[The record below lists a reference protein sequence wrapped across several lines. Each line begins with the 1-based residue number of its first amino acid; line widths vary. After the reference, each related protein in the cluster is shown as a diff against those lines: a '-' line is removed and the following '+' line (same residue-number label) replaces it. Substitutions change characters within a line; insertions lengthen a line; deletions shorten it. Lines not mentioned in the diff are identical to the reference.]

1 MTWLLQDFD
10 LLSTLLRALSLSL
23 EALSVGGVIFLCMAA
38 TQTVTEPAA
47 REAVR
52 RFTACCALAL
62 GVVQILAAAEG
73 CATLMSNGLA
83 FREVASAGFFK
94 ADCVFV
100 AAALALFCLL
110 QFARA
115 ILLPVIAAATLVS
128 SAVAL
133 SHAASQLDHRAL
145 LLFLTAAHHLGA
157 AAWMGAMPS
166 LLIAMR
172 QSQDAKKAHA
182 LAARFSAMAI
192 ASVTVLVLA
201 GIGMSY
207 FYVASWQGLYGS
219 SYGVML
225 MAKIYL
231 LLFALSLGAS
241 NYFLV
246 KRTRTDAAP
255 LLVRLRRFSE
265 AEIGLGFTALLAA
278 ASMASQ
284 PPARD
289 MAMDQV
295 TGHQI
300 VQRTEWEWPT
310 LHSPGFAQLA
320 HRVSLR
326 AALESQSYTGGSDND
341 AMDRAWSEYNH
352 HWAGLIVLAAGAF
365 AFVAR
370 FPTQRWARNW
380 PLLFLALAPFILLRG
395 DPDTWP
401 LGPRP
406 FWASFAEPEVLEH
419 RIFASLIA
427 AFACFEWAIATHRL
441 ASQRAALVFPAIC
454 AAGGALLLTHMHG
467 FGDDARN
474 EMLVGLSHSAIA
486 ALGVTA
492 GWARWLQIRSP
503 DSRTT
508 RVAAWM
514 WPACFVLVGILL
526 LDYREGPTV
535 QALMAWPIKMR
546 R

>member
-1 MTWLLQDFD
+1 MTWLLQDLD

-23 EALSVGGVIFLCMAA
+23 EVLAVGGVIFRCVAA
-38 TQTVTEPAA
+38 TQTVAESAA
-47 REAVR
+47 RDAVR
-52 RFTACCALAL
+52 KFTAWCALAL
-62 GVVQILAAAEG
+62 GVVQILAAGEG
-73 CATLMSNGLA
+73 SATLMSNGLA

-94 ADCVFV
+94 ADCVLV
-100 AAALALFCLL
+100 AAALALFCFLR
-110 QFARA
+110 FSRA
-115 ILLPVIAAATLVS
+115 AFPPLITAAALVS
-128 SAVAL
+128 SAAAL
-133 SHAASQLDHRAL
+133 SHAASQLDHRTL
-145 LLFLTAAHHLGA
+145 LLLLTAAHHLGA

-192 ASVTVLVLA
+192 ASVTALVLA
-201 GIGMSY
+201 GIGLSY

-231 LLFALSLGAS
+231 LLVALSLGAS

-246 KRTRTDAAP
+246 KRMRTDAAP

-289 MAMDQV
+289 MAMDEV
-295 TGHQI
+295 TGHEI
-300 VQRTEWEWPT
+300 VQRTEWRWPT
-310 LHSPGFAQLA
+310 LHSPAFAQLA
-320 HRVSLR
+320 HRTSLK
-326 AALESQSYTGGSDND
+326 AALDSQSYTGGSDND

-352 HWAGLIVLAAGAF
+352 HWAGLVVLAAGVFAF
-365 AFVAR
+365 AAR
-370 FPTQRWARNW
+370 FPGQRWARNW
-380 PLLFLALAPFILLRG
+380 PLLFLALAGFIVLRG

-419 RIFASLIA
+419 RIFAALIA
-427 AFACFEWAIATHRL
+427 AFAFFEWAVETGRL
-441 ASQRAALVFPAIC
+441 ASRRAALVFPAIC
-454 AAGGALLLTHMHG
+454 AVGGALLLLHMHG

-474 EMLVGLSHSAIA
+474 ETLVGLSHSAIA
-486 ALGVTA
+486 VLGATA
-492 GWARWLQIRSP
+492 GWARGLQIRSP

-508 RVAAWM
+508 RVAAWV
-514 WPACFVLVGILL
+514 WPVCFVVVGLLL
-526 LDYREGPTV
+526 LDYRE
-535 QALMAWPIKMR
+535 A
-546 R
+546 

>member
-10 LLSTLLRALSLSL
+10 LLSTLLRAVSLSL
-23 EALSVGGVIFLCMAA
+23 EALAVGGVIFLWLIA
-38 TQTVTEPAA
+38 TQSIAEPLA
-47 REAVR
+47 RDAVR
-52 RFTACCALAL
+52 KFTAWCALAL
-62 GVVQILAAAEG
+62 GVVQILATAEG
-73 CATLMSNGLA
+73 CAALMTNGLA

-100 AAALALFCLL
+100 AAALALFCFLR
-110 QFARA
+110 FSHAV
-115 ILLPVIAAATLVS
+115 LLPIIAAAALVS
-128 SAVAL
+128 SVVAL

-145 LLFLTAAHHLGA
+145 LLLLTAAHHLGA

-172 QSQDAKKAHA
+172 QRQGAKKAHA

-201 GIGMSY
+201 GIGLSY

-231 LLFALSLGAS
+231 LLLALSLGGS

-246 KRTRTDAAP
+246 KRTRTDVAP

-300 VQRTEWEWPT
+300 IQRTEWRWPT
-310 LHSPGFAQLA
+310 LHSPAFAQLA
-320 HRVSLR
+320 HRVSLK
-326 AALESQSYTGGSDND
+326 AALDDQSYTGGSDND
-341 AMDRAWSEYNH
+341 AMDCAWSEYNH
-352 HWAGLIVLAAGAF
+352 HWAGLIVLASGLF

-370 FPTQRWARNW
+370 FPGQRWAANW
-380 PLLFLALAPFILLRG
+380 PVLFLALAVFIVLRG
-395 DPDTWP
+395 DSDTWP

-419 RIFASLIA
+419 RFFAALIA
-427 AFACFEWAIATHRL
+427 AFAFFEWAVETGRL

-454 AAGGALLLTHMHG
+454 AAGGALLLVHMHG
-467 FGDDARN
+467 FGDDAQN

-486 ALGVTA
+486 VLGATA
-492 GWARWLQIRSP
+492 GWSRWLQIRSP
-503 DSRTT
+503 DNRTAKLASW
-508 RVAAWM
+508 V
-514 WPACFVLVGILL
+514 WPVCFVLVGLLL
-526 LDYREGPTV
+526 LDYRE
-535 QALMAWPIKMR
+535 A
-546 R
+546 

>member
-1 MTWLLQDFD
+1 VTWFLQDLD

-23 EALSVGGVIFLCMAA
+23 EALAVGGVIFLGVVA
-38 TQTVTEPAA
+38 TSTVAEPPA
-47 REAVR
+47 REAAR
-52 RFTACCALAL
+52 NFTAWCALAL
-62 GVVQILAAAEG
+62 GAVQVLAAAEG
-73 CATLMSNGLA
+73 CAALMTSGLA

-94 ADCVFV
+94 ADCVLV
-100 AAALALFCLL
+100 AAALALFCFLR
-110 QFARA
+110 FSRA
-115 ILLPVIAAATLVS
+115 VLLPVIAAAAVVCS
-128 SAVAL
+128 SVAL

-157 AAWMGAMPS
+157 AAWIGAMPS
-166 LLIAMR
+166 LLVALR
-172 QSQDAKKAHA
+172 HTHDAKKAHA

-192 ASVTVLVLA
+192 ASVAVLIAA
-201 GIGMSY
+201 GIGLSW

-231 LLFALSLGAS
+231 LLLTLTLGAS

-246 KRTRTDAAP
+246 KRTRSDAAP
-255 LLVRLRRFSE
+255 LLARLRRFSE

-295 TGHQI
+295 TGHEI
-300 VQRTEWEWPT
+300 VQRTEWKWPT
-310 LHSPGFAQLA
+310 LHSPAFAQLA
-320 HRVSLR
+320 HRISLK
-326 AALESQSYTGGSDND
+326 AALDSQAYTGGSDND

-352 HWAGLIVLAAGAF
+352 HWAGLIVLAAGLF

-370 FPTQRWARNW
+370 FQGQGWSRNW
-380 PLLFLALAPFILLRG
+380 PLLFLALAVFIILRG
-395 DPDTWP
+395 DPETWP

-406 FWASFAEPEVLEH
+406 FWASFAEPDVLEH
-419 RIFASLIA
+419 RIFAALIA
-427 AFACFEWAIATHRL
+427 SFAFFEWAVETGRL

-454 AAGGALLLTHMHG
+454 AAGGALLLMHMHG

-486 ALGVTA
+486 VLGATA
-492 GWARWLQIRSP
+492 GWARWLQIRSA
-503 DSRTT
+503 DGRSSKFT
-508 RVAAWM
+508 AWL
-514 WPACFVLVGILL
+514 WPVCFVLVGLLL
-526 LDYREGPTV
+526 LDYRE
-535 QALMAWPIKMR
+535 A
-546 R
+546 